1 MSVPCSRIDPAVGV
15 IMPRMACAV
24 VDFPQPDSPTNA
36 SISPCR
42 SGRECILNAA
52 VSAICERGLSG
63 TRVADIAQRA
73 EMSPGHV
80 MYYFDTLEQILI
92 QALRMA
98 NERFLDDAVR
108 EARRLPQA
116 RQQLVRLIELGMPSD
131 PSEEPHS
138 QWLLWLDVW
147 ARSPRNPV
155 VDADRRQLEKVWIDT
170 YAGLVEVGQKTGEF
184 SPAVDPQDFAV
195 RLAALVDGLGKSVV
209 LRDDWM
215 TRGRMLD
222 ICTRM
227 IAQEL
232 DASPAE
238 SDGHRGFKG
247 DRVNLRI
254 KGS

>member
-1 MSVPCSRIDPAVGV
+1 MTAGSLPYQKAGGMPARSSGKALRARSR
-15 IMPRMACAV
+15 
-24 VDFPQPDSPTNA
+24 
-36 SISPCR
+36 R
-42 SGRECILNAA
+42 SARESILNAA
-52 VSAICERGLSG
+52 IGAICERGLSG

-98 NERFLDDAVR
+98 NERFLEGAVR
-108 EARRLPQA
+108 EAGRLPRA

-147 ARSPRNPV
+147 ARSARNPV
-155 VDADRRQLEKVWIDT
+155 VDADRRQLERRWIDT
-170 YAGLVEVGQKTGEF
+170 YAGLVETGQKTGEF
-184 SPAVDPQDFAV
+184 SLEVDPWDFAV

-215 TRGRMLD
+215 TRDRMLD

-232 DASPAE
+232 GGAPPA
-238 SDGHRGFKG
+238 
-247 DRVNLRI
+247 
-254 KGS
+254 